1 MSTELVIDWLG
12 DAVAIAVL
20 ESGELVDLLIVD
32 QGPEAIEERLFLAR
46 VTGIEPAIDGAFL
59 DHGGKQPGFITGK
72 DARHRRGLAKR
83 VSIKHCL
90 EDGEWL
96 VVQGLRGAE
105 GGKGARFTTDLRLP
119 GASLVYRPHGREVTA
134 SGNLRSQ
141 QRETTLARGRT
152 LVEHTGAKGGLV
164 MGRLAAGR
172 GDAELTDE
180 LLSLV
185 VAWQKLER
193 LPASKERR
201 LGPLPFGPS
210 PLARLLSR
218 TAELL
223 PARITVADDVLKA
236 EARRLVDAMPD
247 DLRPELEMLAGGG
260 ASAFAATGVDAALAE
275 AVAREVPLA
284 KGGGLI
290 IEETAA
296 CVAIDVD
303 SGGRDALGVD
313 LEAAAV
319 IGRMVRLRNLGGTLV
334 VDFVDVQAKQQRLQ
348 VEDALKRAFK
358 GDPLPVQ
365 IYPMSPLGIV
375 QISRARRGGQPL
387 RAAGRVC
394 SHCGGSGWVARSA

>member
-1 MSTELVIDWLG
+1 MSVELVIDRLG

-20 ESGELVDLLIVD
+20 ESGSLVDLMTAD
-32 QGPEAIEERLFLAR
+32 HGSGAIDDRLFLAR
-46 VTGIEPAIDGAFL
+46 VNGIEPAIDGAFL

-96 VVQGLRGAE
+96 VVQGLRGPE
-105 GGKGARFTTDLRLP
+105 GGKGARFTTDLRLA
-119 GASLVYRPHGREVTA
+119 GSSLVYRPHGREVTA
-134 SGNLRSQ
+134 RGSLRSQ
-141 QRETTLARGRT
+141 QSQTALARGRA
-152 LVEHTGAKGGLV
+152 LVEQAGASGGLV

-172 GDAELTDE
+172 DDTELADE
-180 LLSLV
+180 LRALLT
-185 VAWQKLER
+185 AWQKIEL
-193 LPASKERR
+193 LPTSKERR
-201 LGPLPFGPS
+201 PGPLPFGPS
-210 PLARLLSR
+210 PLARQLSR
-218 TAELL
+218 AAELL
-223 PARITVADDVLKA
+223 PARIVIADDVLKA
-236 EARRLVDAMPD
+236 EARRFVDAMPD
-247 DLRPELEMLAGGG
+247 DLRPELEMLAGGT
-260 ASAFAATGVDAALAE
+260 AAFAATGVDAALAE

-284 KGGGLI
+284 KGGRLI

-303 SGGRDALGVD
+303 GGGRDALGVD

-319 IGRMVRLRNLGGTLV
+319 IGRLVRLRNLGGTLI

-387 RAAGRVC
+387 RAAGQVC
-394 SHCGGSGWVARSA
+394 SHCGGSGWVAGSS

>member
-1 MSTELVIDWLG
+1 MSIELVIDRLA

-20 ESGELVDLLIVD
+20 ESGALVDLLTAE

-59 DHGGKQPGFITGK
+59 DHGGKLPGFITGK

-90 EDGEWL
+90 KDGEWL
-96 VVQGLRGAE
+96 IVQGLRGPE
-105 GGKGARFTTDLRLP
+105 GGKGARFTTDLRLA

-134 SGNLRSQ
+134 RGSLRSQ
-141 QRETTLARGRT
+141 HAQTALARGRA
-152 LVEHTGAKGGLV
+152 LVEQAGAEGGLV
-164 MGRLAAGR
+164 MSRLAAGR
-172 GDAELTDE
+172 DDTELAEE
-180 LLSLV
+180 LRSLV
-185 VAWQKLER
+185 AAWQKLAL
-193 LPASKERR
+193 LPVGKERR
-201 LGPLPFGPS
+201 PGPLPFGPS

-218 TAELL
+218 AAELL
-223 PARITVADDVLKA
+223 PARIIVADDVLRT
-236 EARRLVDAMPD
+236 EARRFVDAMPD
-247 DLRPELEMLAGGG
+247 ALRPELEMLAGGT
-260 ASAFAATGVDAALAE
+260 SAFAATGVDAALAE

-284 KGGGLI
+284 KGGRLI

-303 SGGRDALGVD
+303 GGGREALGVD

-319 IGRMVRLRNLGGTLV
+319 IGRLVRLRNLGGTLV
-334 VDFVDVQAKQQRLQ
+334 VDFVDVQPKQQRLQ
-348 VEDALKRAFK
+348 IEDALKRAFK

-387 RAAGRVC
+387 QAAGQVC
-394 SHCGGSGWVARSA
+394 SHCGGSGWVAGSS